1 MNRNLL
7 FIALALLTW
16 GFGEGLFFNFQPIY
30 LKELGSNEQ
39 QIGLILGAFGIAMA
53 ITHIPAGRLADRI
66 GRRPLLIAAW
76 LTGLASTIVMALA
89 RELPMF
95 IVGMLGYGL
104 TAFVSS
110 PLGSYVT
117 AARGEWSVRTAL
129 ALTTVT
135 FNMGMVLGPWVG
147 GLISARYDLRT
158 VYFFAA
164 GSFVLSLVFILFIQK
179 QPIDHHDPDAPPI
192 DLIRNGRLLSFFG
205 MVGFSVFAMYLAQP
219 LTANFMYDVRGLL
232 LDRIGI
238 VFAIGALGNAI
249 LAITLSFIHPRA
261 GFLLAQLFVG
271 CFTLLIWQAASLPF
285 ILLGYFL
292 LGGFRAARP
301 MMMAQARELVHDSQM
316 GVTFGMMETIYAL
329 IAIVTPP
336 LAGYLYAIDPAM
348 SYPLSFALIV
358 VSVFVSFFSLRRLAH
373 SGR

>member
-30 LKELGSNEQ
+30 LKELGSDEQ

-76 LTGLASTIVMALA
+76 FMGLTSTIIMALA

-129 ALTTVT
+129 ALTTTT

-147 GLISARYDLRT
+147 GLISARYDLRS

-164 GSFVLSLVFILFIQK
+164 GSFILSLIFILFIQK
-179 QPIDHHDPDAPPI
+179 QPIDHHDPDAPPV

-205 MVGFSVFAMYLAQP
+205 VVGFSVFAMYLAQP

-238 VFAIGALGNAI
+238 VFAIGALGNAVM
-249 LAITLSFIHPRA
+249 AVSLSLIPPRI
-261 GFLLAQLFVG
+261 GFPLAQIFVG
-271 CFTLLIWQAASLPF
+271 CFALLIWLGTSLPL

-301 MMMAQARELVHDSQM
+301 IMMAQARELVHNSQM
-316 GVTFGMMETIYAL
+316 GLTFGMMETIFAS
-329 IAIVTPP
+329 IFIVTPP
-336 LAGYLYAIDPAM
+336 LAGYLYAIDPSM

-358 VSVFVSFFSLRRLAH
+358 VSVFISFFSLKRLTHA
-373 SGR
+373 

>member
-1 MNRNLL
+1 LNRNLL

-30 LKELGSNEQ
+30 LKELGSDEQ

-66 GRRPLLIAAW
+66 GRRPLLITAW
-76 LTGLASTIVMALA
+76 LMGLASTMVMALA

-117 AARGEWSVRTAL
+117 AARGDFPVRTAL
-129 ALTTVT
+129 ALTTAT

-158 VYFFAA
+158 VYFFAV
-164 GSFVLSLVFILFIQK
+164 GSFVLSLIFILFIQK
-179 QPIDHHDPDAPPI
+179 QPIDRHDPNAPPI

-205 MVGFSVFAMYLAQP
+205 MVGLSVFAMYLAQP

-249 LAITLSFIHPRA
+249 LAVSLSFFQPRA
-261 GFLLAQLFVG
+261 GFLLAQIFVG
-271 CFTLLIWQAASLPF
+271 GFALLIWQATSLPL

-301 MMMAQARELVHDSQM
+301 IAMAQARELVHTSQM
-316 GVTFGMMETIYAL
+316 GATFGMMETIYASV
-329 IAIVTPP
+329 AIVTPP
-336 LAGYLYAIDPAM
+336 LAGYLYAIDPAV
-348 SYPLSFALIV
+348 SYPLSFALIA
-358 VSVFVSFFSLRRLAH
+358 VSVFVSFFSLR
-373 SGR
+373 